1 MKKGIVITIDGP
13 AGVGKSS
20 VGKDFAQSIGYKFIS
35 TGKMYR
41 ALAYKA
47 FQNKIFVE
55 DENTLLEL
63 AKNTKWEFI
72 SNSSVEPI
80 LHLDGIALDKQL
92 NDENIARLTS
102 SVARLPRIREF
113 MVMKQREIGR
123 EGSLVMEGRDIG
135 TNVFP
140 DSPLKFY
147 LDASPQARA
156 ERRVKQLISQG
167 IKANYDEILSLII
180 ERDEQDSRRKYNPLK
195 KADDAHY
202 IDTTNM
208 TQSEVVKKMLSLFK
222 ENIS

>member
-1 MKKGIVITIDGP
+1 
-13 AGVGKSS
+13 
-20 VGKDFAQSIGYKFIS
+20 
-35 TGKMYR
+35 
-41 ALAYKA
+41 
-47 FQNKIFVE
+47 
-55 DENTLLEL
+55 
-63 AKNTKWEFI
+63 
-72 SNSSVEPI
+72 
-80 LHLDGIALDKQL
+80 
-92 NDENIARLTS
+92 
-102 SVARLPRIREF
+102 

-147 LDASPQARA
+147 IDASPQARA